1 MIYIMCLHKYY
12 LAHAN
17 ANTNKYS
24 WIFIGKCVCKFTIM
38 KYPNGTACNTRNR
51 MQKQIINGLT
61 LIQLQQQHSYY
72 YYNSIYLL
80 LLLQLFHASFK
91 WGLFLDSPEANVM
104 RAPIHNSQLLILL
117 SLPLFLFLKRVKQL
131 ECIHTLTLTFICN
144 SLNS

>member
-17 ANTNKYS
+17 TNTNKYS

-61 LIQLQQQHSYY
+61 LIQLQQQQHSYY
-72 YYNSIYLL
+72 YYNFIYLL
-80 LLLQLFHASFK
+80 LLLQLFHASFN

-104 RAPIHNSQLLILL
+104 RAPIHNSQLLVLL
-117 SLPLFLFLKRVKQL
+117 SLCLSFLSELN
-131 ECIHTLTLTFICN
+131 N
-144 SLNS
+144 SSVFTHSHSLSFATH